1 MVSESVMLATLTS
14 ALTQLGLEALNGTL
28 AEAGKDLWRTVKH
41 KLGWAVDPSQE
52 SLAPAIATRLKD
64 DDALAT
70 ELVALLQAHPQV
82 GTASA
87 IVGHI
92 QANNVITAGTL
103 NNPGTINM

>member
-1 MVSESVMLATLTS
+1 MVTDPVMLATVTT
-14 ALTQLGLEALNGTL
+14 ALTHLGLKALDGTISQ
-28 AEAGKDLWRTVKH
+28 AGKDLWTTITHR
-41 KLGWAVDPSQE
+41 LGWTAVPSAD
-52 SLAPAIATRLKD
+52 SLPTVIATQLKD

-70 ELVALLQAHPQV
+70 ELVALLQAHAQV

-87 IVGHI
+87 IVGRI